1 MDFSFYEKS
10 ILREKLGKSELE
22 KNVILSNMVEH
33 VFCFDTEMRI
43 LWANKSA
50 IEFAGIAEEE
60 MKGRHCFEVL
70 RREMRECW
78 GCPVKKVLKTGEL
91 REEKYMFFQDG
102 TALLLKACLLR
113 DAYDKIIGVLRVS
126 LDITKRKQAEEL
138 LAAEKELLAV
148 SFNSIGDGIITTDI
162 EGKVLMLNNVAREI
176 TGWGE
181 EEATGKPFE
190 KIFRIIDE
198 KNHYPIK
205 DFLAKKM
212 TRRGKKTP
220 AGNSVEHDL
229 LMSREGTRKIISNT
243 VTPIRDRQ
251 GNILGCVI
259 VFRDVTEEK
268 KTESQLSLSQKL
280 ESIGQ
285 LAAGIAHE
293 INTPM
298 QYIGDNTRFV
308 QESFTSVCAC
318 LGDYSSLLEAL
329 EKGDVPPALLNEIK
343 KRKEEMDIEYLKE
356 EIPLALEQSIEGI
369 ERVSKLVL
377 GMKDFA
383 HPGKKEKKVTDINK
397 GIEGTILISGNEWK
411 YVADLESDLEA
422 RLPPVY
428 CHIDEI
434 NQVVLN
440 MLLNAAQAVRE
451 AVEKGS
457 LSRGKIKVKTQSKKD
472 DIEIIVSDNG
482 LGIPQEI
489 IDKIYDPFFTTKE
502 VGKGTGQGLT
512 IAHDIIVNKHGGNIS
527 VESEVGR
534 GTKFTISLPVYK
546 S

>member
-10 ILREKLGKSELE
+10 ILREKLEKSELE
-22 KNVILSNMVEH
+22 KNVILNNMVEH

-50 IEFAGIAEEE
+50 VEFAGIAEEE

-102 TALLLKACLLR
+102 TALLVKACLLR
-113 DAYDKIIGVLRVS
+113 DAHGKIIGALRVS
-126 LDITKRKQAEEL
+126 LDITKRKQAEEA

-148 SFNSIGDGIITTDI
+148 SFSSIGDGVITTDI

-176 TGWGE
+176 IGWSE
-181 EEATGKPFE
+181 KEAAGKPFE
-190 KIFRIIDE
+190 KVFCIIDE
-198 KNHYPIK
+198 KNHHLVEN
-205 DFLAKKM
+205 FLAKKI
-212 TRRGKKTP
+212 TQTGEKVLTSE
-220 AGNSVEHDL
+220 SVEHDVL
-229 LMSREGTRKIISNT
+229 ISRDGTRKMISNNM
-243 VTPIRDRQ
+243 TPIRDRQ
-251 GNILGCVI
+251 GEILGYVI
-259 VFRDVTEEK
+259 VFRDITEEK
-268 KTESQLSLSQKL
+268 KIESQLALSQKL

-298 QYIGDNTRFV
+298 QYIGDNTRFA

-329 EKGDVPPALLNEIK
+329 EKGDVPPALLTEIK
-343 KRKEEMDIEYLKE
+343 KRKEELDIEYLKE
-356 EIPLALEQSIEGI
+356 EIPLALEQSMEGI

-383 HPGKKEKKVTDINK
+383 HPGKKEKKATDINK

-411 YVADLESDLEA
+411 YVADLESDLEP

-428 CHIDEI
+428 CLIDEI

-440 MLLNAAQAVRE
+440 MILNAAQAVRE

-457 LSRGKIKVKTQSKKD
+457 LSRGKIKVKTQSKKGHV
-472 DIEIIVSDNG
+472 EIIVSDNG
-482 LGIPQEI
+482 AGIPQEI

-502 VGKGTGQGLT
+502 VGKGTGQGLS
-512 IAHDIIVNKHGGNIS
+512 IAHDIIVNKHGGSIR
-527 VESEVGR
+527 VKSEVGS
-534 GTKFTISLPVYK
+534 GTKFTIRLPIYE
-546 S
+546 

>member
-10 ILREKLGKSELE
+10 ILRDKLAKSELE
-22 KNVILSNMVEH
+22 KNVLLDNMVEH
-33 VFCFDTEMRI
+33 VFCFDPEMRI

-50 IEFAGIAEEE
+50 IDFVGIAEEE
-60 MKGRHCFEVL
+60 MKGRYCFEVL
-70 RREMRECW
+70 RREMRDCW
-78 GCPVKKVLKTGEL
+78 SCPVKKILKTGEL
-91 REEKYMFFQDG
+91 REEKYMFFRDS
-102 TALLLKACLLR
+102 TVLLVKACLLR
-113 DAYDKIIGVLRVS
+113 NAYDKIIGVLRVS

-148 SFNSIGDGIITTDI
+148 SFDSIGDGIITTDT
-162 EGKVLMLNNVAREI
+162 EGKVLLLNNVAREI

-181 EEATGKPFE
+181 EEAAGKPFE

-212 TRRGKKTP
+212 AQREKKTP
-220 AGNSVEHDL
+220 AGNSAEYDL
-229 LMSREGTRKIISNT
+229 LMSREGSRKIISNT

-251 GNILGCVI
+251 SNILGCVI

-268 KTESQLSLSQKL
+268 KIESQFSLSQKL

-308 QESFTSVCAC
+308 QESFASVCAG
-318 LGDYSSLLEAL
+318 LDDYSNLLAAL
-329 EKGDVPPALLNEIK
+329 EEEDVTPTILNEIK
-343 KRKEEMDIEYLKE
+343 KRKKELDIEYLKE

-377 GMKDFA
+377 SMKDFA
-383 HPGKKEKKVTDINK
+383 HPGKKEKKFTDINK
-397 GIEGTILISGNEWK
+397 GIEGTVLISSNEWK
-411 YVADLESDLEA
+411 YVAVLETDLES

-428 CHIDEI
+428 CHSDEI

-440 MLLNAAQAVRE
+440 IILNAAQALRE
-451 AVEKGS
+451 AVEKDS
-457 LSRGKIKVKTQSKKD
+457 LIRGQIKIKTQSKKD
-472 DIEIIVSDNG
+472 YVEIIISDNG
-482 LGIPQEI
+482 PGIPQEI

-502 VGKGTGQGLT
+502 VGTGTGQGLT
-512 IAHDIIVNKHGGNIS
+512 IAHNIIVNKHGGNIS
-527 VESEVGR
+527 VESEVGI
-534 GTKFTISLPVYK
+534 GTTFTISLPIYK